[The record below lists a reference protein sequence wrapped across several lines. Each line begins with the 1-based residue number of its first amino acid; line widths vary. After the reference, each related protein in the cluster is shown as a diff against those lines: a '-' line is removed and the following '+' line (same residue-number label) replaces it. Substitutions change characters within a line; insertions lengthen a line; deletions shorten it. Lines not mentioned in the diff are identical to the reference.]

1 VPWKSDINATFLL
14 MRPKLQ
20 VDFSL
25 ISNVNDGILK
35 QIFVVF
41 KNMFVMFL
49 DNDLMIYEI
58 VNNYIKHI
66 CCLILSL
73 SL

>member
-1 VPWKSDINATFLL
+1 MRRSKWWCPNHSQKKIVPWKSDINATSLL
-14 MRPKLQ
+14 MWPKLQ

-25 ISNVNDGILK
+25 ISNVNDEILK

-49 DNDLMIYEI
+49 DNDL
-58 VNNYIKHI
+58 
-66 CCLILSL
+66 
-73 SL
+73 